1 LKKSLKIQLE
11 TYKKEYESYISNTIG
26 EVKRFLK
33 RHGLEKLT
41 ISVELRIYVNIG
53 KHVGQN
59 IQVRF
64 PRESS
69 NEISLFTLEYKI
81 I

>member
-1 LKKSLKIQLE
+1 LQFE

-41 ISVELRIYVNIG
+41 IPVELSICVNLG
-53 KHVGQN
+53 NYAGQN
-59 IQVRF
+59 IQVIF
-64 PRESS
+64 PRELS